1 MQTQVKL
8 HNFVSFHFTSA
19 FKRFIRS
26 SKFVS
31 TFVFVRN
38 DFFFR
43 RYSKQ
48 SHRSL
53 QYDVDNLNW
62 YIGFVH

>member
-8 HNFVSFHFTSA
+8 YNFVSFHFTSA

-31 TFVFVRN
+31 TFVLVRN
-38 DFFFR
+38 DFFR
-43 RYSKQ
+43 RCSKQ
-48 SHRSL
+48 SHKSL